1 MKHYQKADGSVWAFE
16 SDGSQDALITPDM
29 QYLSGEALAA
39 LRAPPPPPVPA
50 SITMRQARLALLGAG
65 LLATVNAA
73 IAGMAGAAGDAARIE
88 WEYATSVDRTN
99 ALFGAMATQLGLD
112 STELDALFVQA
123 STL

>member
-29 QYLSGEALAA
+29 QYLTAEALAV